1 MVMTRLARP
10 LAIAA
15 LLWAHVPAVLVG
27 ALTPGYRAS
36 TQYISE
42 LGAIG
47 APYGQV
53 VSLGTFLPAGVLL
66 MLACLALTSRLPST
80 RAARFGLAMVALIGL
95 SWVVAAFAPCDAG
108 CPAEGTPRQALHNLG
123 GAIGYIGSG
132 VGLFVLAGAL
142 RKAGATV
149 ARVALTAACGLVL
162 LVGLVA
168 MATPQMAP
176 VRGSLQRV
184 MELTA
189 SAWILAAAWSNPVAV
204 RGR

>member
-15 LLWAHVPAVLVG
+15 LLWAHVPAVLFG

-66 MLACLALTSRLPST
+66 MLACLTLTSRLPST
-80 RAARFGLAMVALIGL
+80 RAARSGLAMVALIGL

-123 GAIGYIGSG
+123 GAIGYIGGG

-149 ARVALTAACGLVL
+149 SRVAFTAACGLVL
-162 LVGLVA
+162 LVGRWPWPRRKWPRWA
-168 MATPQMAP
+168 GPC
-176 VRGSLQRV
+176 
-184 MELTA
+184 
-189 SAWILAAAWSNPVAV
+189 SA
-204 RGR
+204 